1 MAARL
6 DDVLKLVP
14 ARLAASLIVA
24 AAAVAG
30 ADARRA
36 VSTMRRDQSRTSSP
50 NAGWTMSAM
59 AGALGVTLDKPA
71 AYTLGAGP
79 APAPA
84 DIARAVRLLI
94 LAVALALP
102 GIVALSLVAK

>member
-1 MAARL
+1 
-6 DDVLKLVP
+6 V
-14 ARLAASLIVA
+14 AASAI
-24 AAAVAG
+24 AG

-36 VSTMRRDQSRTSSP
+36 LSTTRRDHSRTASP

-84 DIARAVRLLI
+84 DIALAVRLLS
-94 LAVALALP
+94 LAAALALP
-102 GIVALSLVAK
+102 GIVALSLMAK